1 MTDDTLRLAKEL
13 IRRPSVTPDDAGC
26 QRLIADCLA
35 DSGFV
40 HEALDCGDVVNSWLR
55 RGTEPPL
62 LAFAGHTDVVPPGDA
77 ARWKHPPFEPTE
89 ERDLLY
95 GRGSADMKGGLAAM
109 VCACRRF
116 VAEHPNHRGS
126 IALLLTSD
134 EEGAGRDGT
143 RHVIE
148 TLRRRGEEITWCV
161 VGEPSSSER
170 LGDVIKHGRR
180 GSLSGTLTVTG
191 RQGHVAYPHLA
202 RNPVHMA
209 APLLAKLCAHQWDD
223 GDQDFPPTGFQ
234 ISAVRAG
241 DGADNVIPGRLEVDF
256 NFRFSPQTD
265 APELQRRVAAMLEAH
280 GLAEGRDYALA
291 WRLSGQPFLT
301 PAAPARGGAASLLA
315 AARAAVREVVGCE
328 PRLSTGGGTSDARFI
343 APHGIQTIELG
354 VVNASIHQ
362 TDEHVR
368 IGDLELLTEMYLRL
382 SAGLLLH

>member
-1 MTDDTLRLAKEL
+1 MTDDALRLAKEL

-26 QRLIADCLA
+26 QRLIADYLA
-35 DSGFV
+35 DCGFAR
-40 HEALDCGDVVNSWLR
+40 EALDCGDVANSWLR
-55 RGTEPPL
+55 RGDEPPL
-62 LAFAGHTDVVPPGDA
+62 LTFAGHTDVVPPGDA
-77 ARWKHPPFEPTE
+77 ARWKHPPFQPTE
-89 ERDLLY
+89 DGGLLY

-148 TLRRRGEEITWCV
+148 TLMQRGEEITWCV
-161 VGEPSSSER
+161 VGEPSSEEH

-180 GSLSGTLTVTG
+180 GSLSATLTVRG
-191 RQGHVAYPHLA
+191 KQGHVAYPHLA
-202 RNPVHMA
+202 RNPVHLA
-209 APLLAKLCAHQWDD
+209 APLLMKLCAQKWDD
-223 GDQDFPPTGFQ
+223 GDENFPPTGFQ

-241 DGADNVIPGRLEVDF
+241 TGADNVIPGELEVDF
-256 NFRFSPQTD
+256 NFRFSPRTGED
-265 APELQRRVAAMLEAH
+265 ELRRRVTSMLEAE
-280 GLAEGRDYALA
+280 GLDYAIE

-301 PAAPARGGAASLLA
+301 PAAPGPDGATSLLA
-315 AARAAVREVVGCE
+315 AARAAVREVAGRE

-368 IGDLELLTEMYLRL
+368 VGDLELLTEIYLRL
-382 SAGLLLH
+382 TAKLLLH